1 MQNYISIDDL
11 TCRFGSTE
19 VLQCNDPSATGL
31 IDETML
37 NSHINQCQAEIDFYL
52 SQRYQTPITTDGIN
66 DERGVKGGIASD
78 SEADVAP
85 TLIIIVKIAGDLT
98 RARYFEGVATIPEE
112 VARAA
117 KEARRTLEKIA
128 SGKLNIEGVPI
139 STTSTSKENHVGFGA
154 GKQGNLSTSYRG
166 F

>member
-52 SQRYQTPITTDGIN
+52 SQRYQTPIT
-66 DERGVKGGIASD
+66 
-78 SEADVAP
+78 ADQVVV
-85 TLIIIVKIAGDLT
+85 VKIAGDLT

-154 GKQGNLSTSYRG
+154 GEQGNLSTSYRG